1 MDAYT
6 RGDVL
11 PQPKMGAPPAGRL
24 LGNILRVANS
34 SRWGPELGNI
44 LLTSCATPNL
54 RTVLQP
60 PLMLRRAS
68 SGAGVVCLAHLR
80 RRANS
85 TGIARLRVTL
95 RSTPGVQTPSI
106 PVLHSGAQLRYSIPV
121 LSSGAARSSTEA
133 FCGGEIYTAGML
145 HAFTEWRRSE
155 PYVRN
160 VKQAKKREA
169 RPPHRSCGPPPSP
182 RRPCPSRYRS
192 VFSRWAYDSPRSA
205 RPCAQSLRA
214 CFPRCA

>member
-1 MDAYT
+1 MGTGARKHTTDQLCDSEPPDSVTTAPHATT
-6 RGDVL
+6 RKQWCRNGVSCRPPSLCKYRNCSSPGDPPEHARSSDL
-11 PQPKMGAPPAGRL
+11 PQF
-24 LGNILRVANS
+24 
-34 SRWGPELGNI
+34 
-44 LLTSCATPNL
+44 
-54 RTVLQP
+54 
-60 PLMLRRAS
+60 
-68 SGAGVVCLAHLR
+68 
-80 RRANS
+80 
-85 TGIARLRVTL
+85 
-95 RSTPGVQTPSI
+95 RSSI
-106 PVLHSGAQLRYSIPV
+106 PVLNSGAQLRYSIPV
-121 LSSGAARSSTEA
+121 LNSGAARSSTEA